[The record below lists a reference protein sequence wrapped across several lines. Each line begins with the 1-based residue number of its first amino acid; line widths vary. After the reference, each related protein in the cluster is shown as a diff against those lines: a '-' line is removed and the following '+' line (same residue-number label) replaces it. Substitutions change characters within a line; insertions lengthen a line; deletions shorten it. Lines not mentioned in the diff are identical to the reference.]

1 MLKEEQM
8 KKQIKYITAYEAGQ
22 RDALAGIYDK
32 WYRHHGK
39 EGEYDRG
46 WNEKKREDLD
56 YKIIE
61 G

>member
-1 MLKEEQM
+1 MA
-8 KKQIKYITAYEAGQ
+8 KKIHYLTAYEAGQ

-32 WYRHHGK
+32 WYRHHGR
-39 EGEYDRG
+39 EGDYDKG
-46 WNEKKREDLD
+46 WNEYKKENID

>member
-1 MLKEEQM
+1 MA
-8 KKQIKYITAYEAGQ
+8 KKVHYLTAYEAGQ

-32 WYRHHGK
+32 WYRHHDK
-39 EGEYDRG
+39 AEEYDRG
-46 WNEKKREDLD
+46 WNEYKKDID